1 MSAAVLL
8 YIRHNGIFY
17 MKAEADGVKKTILD
31 LNRMVAD
38 GEKITYLTAYDYL
51 TAKYQ
56 EKAGVDMILVGDSMG
71 MVSLGYDTTFPVT
84 MDDMISACKAVRRGA
99 PNTFVIGD
107 MPYMSYQISN
117 EQAIENAGRFIK
129 EAGCDA
135 VKLEGCNPSIT
146 QRIKAISEAGILVS
160 GHIGL
165 TPQFAGQLGGYKAQ
179 GRSADAALKLLAQAK
194 DIEEAGA
201 AMTLVEGVPS
211 VVGRAI
217 TERSGI
223 PILGIGAGSFTH
235 GQLLIYA
242 DMVGMYD
249 NFTPKFVKKYADVG
263 AELYKGFQAY
273 CDEVRGGQFPDDN
286 EHTYKIS
293 SEEAEKL
300 AEILKSTGG
309 GGTK

>member
-1 MSAAVLL
+1 M
-8 YIRHNGIFY
+8 
-17 MKAEADGVKKTILD
+17 KKTILD
-31 LNRMVAD
+31 FNRMAAE

-56 EKAGVDMILVGDSMG
+56 ERAGIDMILVGDSMG

-84 MDDMISACKAVRRGA
+84 MEDMIRASKAVRRGA

-107 MPYMSYQISN
+107 MPYMSYQISD

-135 VKLEGCNPSIT
+135 VKMEGCNAAIA
-146 QRIKAISEAGILVS
+146 QRLKAIADAGILVS

-179 GRSADAALKLLAQAK
+179 GRTAEAALKLIAQAK
-194 DIEEAGA
+194 ELEKAGA
-201 AMTLVEGVPS
+201 AMILVEGVPA
-211 VVGRAI
+211 VVGKAI
-217 TERSGI
+217 TEQAGI
-223 PILGIGAGSFTH
+223 PILGIGAGSYTH

-242 DMVGMYD
+242 DMAGMYD
-249 NFTPKFVKKYADVG
+249 NFTPKFVRKYANVGGELLKGLTEYCKDVREG
-263 AELYKGFQAY
+263 K
-273 CDEVRGGQFPDDN
+273 FPDDK

-293 SEEAEKL
+293 EEEAAKLEKL
-300 AEILKSTGG
+300 LKE
-309 GGTK
+309 